1 MEKLTVT
8 QYARK
13 FDITTPGVYKRIKK
27 GKLKVE
33 IIKGVK
39 HVLVDSDSINNKN
52 IEQDKEHG
60 RGEFNS
66 FLKSE
71 NEHLKNEIK
80 RKEEKLEQKER
91 ELREKNDKI
100 ESIYQQVITVQN
112 KNMTLQDE
120 NRLLIE
126 QKSTNP
132 ISAAYNDGG
141 IVEQTTSGE
150 PVREKKQNDKK
161 KKDKKK
167 TKGEGKRSKFKK
179 KVK

>member
-13 FDITTPGVYKRIKK
+13 FNITTPGVYKRIKK
-27 GKLKVE
+27 GKLQVE
-33 IIKGVK
+33 IIKGVQ
-39 HVLVDSDSINNKN
+39 HVLVDSDSIHNGNK
-52 IEQDKEHG
+52 ESEKEYG
-60 RGEFNS
+60 GGEFNS

-71 NEHLKNEIK
+71 NEHLKNELK
-80 RKEEKLEQKER
+80 AKEEKLEQKER

-126 QKSTNP
+126 QKSTHP
-132 ISAAYNDGG
+132 ISTGYNDGV
-141 IVEQTTSGE
+141 IVEQTPSSE
-150 PVREKKQNDKK
+150 EIRKQKQNDKK